1 MQQDPWKYRRRFL
14 LAYTSFVLAMTG
26 WIIFK
31 ESDTAVAETFISVS
45 WPSLAALVGAYVI
58 GATWEMRPAQAV
70 QNTVVQPYPVSA
82 MGPMAPVRVNPED
95 K

>member
-1 MQQDPWKYRRRFL
+1 M
-14 LAYTSFVLAMTG
+14 AYTGFVLAMTG

-31 ESDTAVAETFISVS
+31 ESDTSVAETFISVS

-58 GATWEMRPAQAV
+58 GASWEMRPASTQ
-70 QNTVVQPYPVSA
+70 TIVQPYPVSA
-82 MGPMAPVRVNPED
+82 TGPIAPVAVRPED

>member
-1 MQQDPWKYRRRFL
+1 MTQDPWKYRRRFL
-14 LAYTSFVLAMTG
+14 LAYTAFVLAMTG

-58 GATWEMRPAQAV
+58 GATWEMRPAQTT
-70 QNTVVQPYPVSA
+70 QTVVQPYPVSA
-82 MGPMAPVRVNPED
+82 MGPMAPVPVRPED